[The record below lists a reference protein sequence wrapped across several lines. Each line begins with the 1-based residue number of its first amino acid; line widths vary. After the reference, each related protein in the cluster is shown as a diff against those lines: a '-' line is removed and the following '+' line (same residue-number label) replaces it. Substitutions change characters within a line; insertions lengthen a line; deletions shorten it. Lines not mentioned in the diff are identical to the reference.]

1 MFNKH
6 DKENELL
13 PLSLGGKKYRR
24 FSVDRVLGWIVDSVV
39 SAFLVSLG
47 ITSFFQSVLIWFVSE
62 LQTNFLA
69 LSITSTITFTVVFVF
84 LLYIRSKRP
93 NLPRP
98 PKDYAIE
105 ALKIQMEYLS
115 REDIIYSRS
124 FRLKVLSNGMDSFRD
139 TFHWSGSSVDA
150 IKSSDRFHKVSVTD
164 EAGLFS
170 FYEVY
175 FNSTYN
181 KGDIVDFTIT
191 WRLKD
196 KERIAHPF
204 VARQIDRP
212 YRQLSFLVKL
222 YPGPHEK
229 FGVVLVAT
237 SPTDRTHSAQ
247 KRIRFNKNWIA
258 SWVIRRPLL
267 AFHYEL
273 RWSSPDWQ

>member
-1 MFNKH
+1 MFNKR
-6 DKENELL
+6 DKQQK
-13 PLSLGGKKYRR
+13 LSPPALVGKRPGQ
-24 FSVDRVLGWIVDSVV
+24 FLVDRMLGWVVDSVATALIV
-39 SAFLVSLG
+39 SIG
-47 ITSFFQSVLIWFVSE
+47 ITSFLQSVLIWLVSE

-69 LSITSTITFTVVFVF
+69 LSVTSTITFTMIFIF

-98 PKDYAIE
+98 PKDYVIE
-105 ALKIQMEYLS
+105 TLKIQMEYLS

-150 IKSSDRFHKVSVTD
+150 IDSSDQFHKVSVTD
-164 EAGLFS
+164 EVGLFS

-191 WRLKD
+191 WHLKD

-204 VARQIDRP
+204 VARQIGRP
-212 YRQLSFLVKL
+212 CRQLSFLVKL

-237 SPTDRTHSAQ
+237 SPTDRTYSAQ
-247 KRIRFNKNWIA
+247 KRIQFNKNWIA

-273 RWSSPDWQ
+273 RWSSPDWK